1 PAINGFGADDTVALV
16 ASYDGGNTW
25 KLADIIMQWDT
36 SNEPSATGD
45 HIVYTMRNTSGF
57 VKFGFYGL
65 SNIGNEGVDFF
76 IDNFE
81 IRDTTWVG
89 IDEVSFNNSFKVY
102 PNPNNGEFTIQNIG
116 DAQQSSVKLMDIQG
130 RVVYD
135 SEYYFNENGMKQIRV
150 GKLNAGV
157 YLLLLQSDGKL
168 EQHRIVIQ

>member
-1 PAINGFGADDTVALV
+1 
-16 ASYDGGNTW
+16 
-25 KLADIIMQWDT
+25 M
-36 SNEPSATGD
+36 E
-45 HIVYTMRNTSGF
+45 
-57 VKFGFYGL
+57 GL
-65 SNIGNEGVDFF
+65 RVIGNPESFAKHYYDLGVD
-76 IDNFE
+76 E
-81 IRDTTWVG
+81 I
-89 IDEVSFNNSFKVY
+89 SFNNSFKVY

-135 SEYYFNENGMKQIRV
+135 SQYYFNENGMKQIRV